1 MSKIPLL
8 ESDSEIEVA
17 GLYFHSVKQ
26 FGKELGQLV
35 DQSFKAK
42 DAPNWFEL
50 IKEFRKNENKGA
62 LYDDPFDPRFLVKEA
77 IIPGSPVAAEIPGFD
92 SDWREMAFK
101 LRSQFNKWSHFSVS
115 PSIPNLL
122 VVFEILKDAS
132 IMSSMSLA
140 DDFVLAIA
148 RLKQIQLGESTPP
161 TPAGEALVSDSD
173 AKGYVDEVARKAK
186 FVLRRP
192 PVGSEWTGP
201 KGTRKIVISKS
212 MRDVTENGISIK
224 SSLGPKAEEIVSQWL
239 RYYPMGGEAKVAPD
253 GAVMGYRKGTPYL
266 IGWIGVQ
273 QEEETEPVGFF
284 LDNGYQF
291 TGEDVRDIETGLL
304 LSKAAREPIG
314 WIIEGLSKS
323 MEVDTVFNVTTY
335 GQIVTDDGSGAAIKV
350 LDIHKDVWFPG
361 QLPE

>member
-1 MSKIPLL
+1 LTKIPLL

-35 DQSFKAK
+35 DQNFKAK
-42 DAPNWFEL
+42 NATNWFEL
-50 IKEFRKNENKGA
+50 IKAFRKNEKMGA
-62 LYDDPFDPRFLVKEA
+62 IYDDPFDPRFLIKEA
-77 IIPGSPVAAEIPGFD
+77 IIPESPVAAEIPGFD
-92 SDWREMAFK
+92 SDWRELAYK
-101 LRSQFNKWSHFSVS
+101 LRNQFNKWSHFSVA
-115 PSIPNLL
+115 PSVQNLL
-122 VVFEILKDAS
+122 VVFEILHDAS
-132 IMSSMSLA
+132 KMSSMGIA
-140 DDFVLAIA
+140 KDFELAIE
-148 RLKQIQLGESTPP
+148 RLKKIQSGDWKPRAKIEDSV
-161 TPAGEALVSDSD
+161 VSDPD
-173 AKGYVDEVARKAK
+173 AKSYVAEVAKK
-186 FVLRRP
+186 TEQVLRRP

-212 MRDVTENGISIK
+212 MRDVTENGVSIK
-224 SSLGPKAEEIVSQWL
+224 SSLGPKAEDIVSQWL

-273 QEEETEPVGFF
+273 QDEETEPVGFF

-291 TGEDVRDIETGLL
+291 TGKDVRDIETGQL
-304 LSKAAREPIG
+304 LSEASREPTG
-314 WIIEGLSKS
+314 WIIEALSKS
-323 MEVDTVFNVTTY
+323 MEVDTIFNVTAY
-335 GQIVTDDGSGAAIKV
+335 GQIVTDDGTGTSVKV

>member
-26 FGKELGQLV
+26 FGKDLGQLV

-62 LYDDPFDPRFLVKEA
+62 LYDDPFDPRFLIKEA

-92 SDWREMAFK
+92 SDWREIAFK

-115 PSIPNLL
+115 PSVQNLL
-122 VVFEILKDAS
+122 IVFETLQKAS
-132 IMSSMSLA
+132 KMSSMELA
-140 DDFVLAIA
+140 NDFEPPIA
-148 RLKQIQLGESTPP
+148 RLRQMLSGEWK
-161 TPAGEALVSDSD
+161 PAVSSSGQSVSGSD
-173 AKGYVDEVARKAK
+173 AKTFVAEVAKKTA
-186 FVLRRP
+186 LTQQRP

-201 KGTRKIVISKS
+201 KGTRKIVISKA
-212 MRDVTENGISIK
+212 MRDVTENGVSIK
-224 SSLGPKAEEIVSQWL
+224 SSLGPKAEDIVNQWL

-266 IGWIGVQ
+266 IGWIGIQ

-291 TGEDVRDIETGLL
+291 TGEDVRDIETGQL
-304 LSKAAREPIG
+304 LSKAAREPID
-314 WIIEGLSKS
+314 WIIKELSKS
-323 MEVDTVFNVTTY
+323 MEVDTIFNVTTY
-335 GQIVTDDGSGAAIKV
+335 GQIVTDDGSGTATKV

>member
-1 MSKIPLL
+1 LIKIPLL
-8 ESDSEIEVA
+8 ESGSEIEVA

-35 DQSFKAK
+35 DQNFKAK
-42 DAPNWFEL
+42 NAANWFEL
-50 IKEFRKNENKGA
+50 IKAFRKNENKGA
-62 LYDDPFDPRFLVKEA
+62 FYDDPFDPRFLIKEA

-92 SDWREMAFK
+92 SDWREIAFK

-115 PSIPNLL
+115 PSVHNLL
-122 VVFEILKDAS
+122 LVFETLQEAS
-132 IMSSMSLA
+132 KMSSMTLA
-140 DDFVLAIA
+140 DDFETSIV
-148 RLKQIQLGESTPP
+148 RLKQILSGAWKPSDSSRGQ
-161 TPAGEALVSDSD
+161 LVSDTE
-173 AKGYVDEVARKAK
+173 AKTYVAEVAKK
-186 FVLRRP
+186 TVLIQQRP

-201 KGTRKIVISKS
+201 KGTRKIKISKS
-212 MRDVTENGISIK
+212 MRDVTENGVSIK

-291 TGEDVRDIETGLL
+291 TGEDVRDIETGQL
-304 LSKAAREPIG
+304 LSEAARESTE
-314 WIIEGLSKS
+314 WIIQELSKS
-323 MEVDTVFNVTTY
+323 MEVDTIFNVTTY
-335 GQIVTDDGSGAAIKV
+335 GQIVTDNGSGIAIKV